1 MTLIAVLLTEFKIRI
16 PARDWSRWDHVTS
29 LWQHISDT
37 ERKMDPEIRAREERN
52 LAKSRIENGIS
63 LFPFPFSSFS
73 QRNRNLLP
81 SAIKCEFHCR
91 VRKLLP
97 SVLFFFH
104 SFIFLS
110 LVYSILNRS
119 GSFFRARS
127 RLPSSNLGCIAFGP
141 FRRQSI
147 PRPPPPFFLFFI
159 LKDDSSQNVLS
170 DE

>member
-1 MTLIAVLLTEFKIRI
+1 MLLAKKVY
-16 PARDWSRWDHVTS
+16 HVTL
-29 LWQHISDT
+29 LWQLIPDT
-37 ERKMDPEIRAREERN
+37 ERKMNPEIWAREERK

-63 LFPFPFSSFS
+63 LFPFPFSLLF

-81 SAIKCEFHCR
+81 PAIKCEFHCC

-97 SVLFFFH
+97 SVLFFH

-127 RLPSSNLGCIAFGP
+127 RLPSSNLGSITFSP

-147 PRPPPPFFLFFI
+147 SRLFLF
-159 LKDDSSQNVLS
+159 
-170 DE
+170 